1 MAGAGRGL
9 AVQGGAFVKS
19 LWFSGS
25 MGDDLVGCDD
35 STRLCIGEGKIIS
48 KSDLMAQ
55 LRIYNCYHEGKT
67 LQLRYREDDGQLII
81 EGLLNIAWGLRRP
94 IRLQLHDDNERIHIP
109 SPPEAKDPGKLPKR
123 RPMPTSPG
131 SVTHPTHLSQPELKQ
146 CSPFESDSL
155 PVEKELEFE
164 PRLPRTKSD
173 ASCFLRHSVN
183 RRSAAD
189 MQRLRRNRFS
199 INGHY
204 YNHKTS
210 VFTPTYGSVTSV
222 RVSSNMTS
230 PEVVSSLLYKFR
242 VENNSSD
249 FALYIVRTTGE
260 KRRLKVSEFPLITRI
275 LHGPSEKIARLF
287 LMEEDL
293 GEEVTHD
300 VAQYIQFEMPVL
312 ESFVSKLKEE
322 EVREENK
329 LKRKYDALRSVIEQ
343 RLQELLE
350 AGIQI

>member
-1 MAGAGRGL
+1 
-9 AVQGGAFVKS
+9 
-19 LWFSGS
+19 

-123 RPMPTSPG
+123 RGMACWVVTEEKKEDIVDKCELPTKTQKMND
-131 SVTHPTHLSQPELKQ
+131 VE
-146 CSPFESDSL
+146 DSL

>member
-1 MAGAGRGL
+1 
-9 AVQGGAFVKS
+9 
-19 LWFSGS
+19 

-123 RPMPTSPG
+123 RNRNQTKQYVKS
-131 SVTHPTHLSQPELKQ
+131 LQPIFNIV
-146 CSPFESDSL
+146 SNTDDSL

-249 FALYIVRTTGE
+249 FALYIVRATGE

-329 LKRKYDALRSVIEQ
+329 LKRKFDALRSVIEQ

-350 AGIQI
+350 AG

>member
-1 MAGAGRGL
+1 
-9 AVQGGAFVKS
+9 
-19 LWFSGS
+19 

-123 RPMPTSPG
+123 RDINGVKGNERSEDYQEVSG
-131 SVTHPTHLSQPELKQ
+131 GY
-146 CSPFESDSL
+146 SL